1 MLIVTLV
8 FIVLGSVTTSM
19 LCYMLDASWG
29 MIALAYLG
37 GGWAGLLV
45 ALPVTL
51 FISCRMKRRIAG
63 H

>member
-1 MLIVTLV
+1 MRHGDDRAGLS
-8 FIVLGSVTTSM
+8 GRRM
-19 LCYMLDASWG
+19 G
-29 MIALAYLG
+29 
-37 GGWAGLLV
+37 GLLV